1 MNDKIINVYK
11 TLELNNYNQS
21 TTAETLGCSRQYV
34 NEVIKRYGKTL
45 NDYKLYSD
53 NKSNTFANKELKA
66 ITLRKDCLEYIH
78 KHNITKIE
86 FARRCSDRNI
96 SCIGT
101 ITSFLSNSHSI
112 SQSKIDMIYNLINE

>member
-21 TTAETLGCSRQYV
+21 ITAETLGCTRQYV

-45 NDYKLYSD
+45 NDYKSYLD
-53 NKSNTFANKELKA
+53 NKSNAFVNKELKA
-66 ITLRKDCLEYIH
+66 ITLRKDCLDYIQ
-78 KHNITKIE
+78 KHNITKTE
-86 FARRCSDRNI
+86 FAKRCHDKNI
-96 SCIGT
+96 GCVGT